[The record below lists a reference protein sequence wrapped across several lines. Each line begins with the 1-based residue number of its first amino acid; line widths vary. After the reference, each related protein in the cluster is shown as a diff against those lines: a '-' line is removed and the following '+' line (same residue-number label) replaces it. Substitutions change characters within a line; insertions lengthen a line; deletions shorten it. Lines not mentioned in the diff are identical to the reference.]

1 MLDGYSEA
9 VLVCS
14 FCARFACRA
23 KLVYVHAASRPGA
36 RGQNNLFVLALV
48 GLEGDVNVISL
59 SLTTSLLSH
68 HA

>member
-59 SLTTSLLSH
+59 SQHRNCLLCH
-68 HA
+68 K